1 MGTDCLKILIES
13 ILIIVGLKK
22 YKLIDGHQ
30 KKKNWS
36 RWLLLADVDEVT
48 LKINDNEALSDESV
62 LKSNSDEALN
72 NDFS

>member
-1 MGTDCLKILIES
+1 
-13 ILIIVGLKK
+13 
-22 YKLIDGHQ
+22 
-30 KKKNWS
+30 
-36 RWLLLADVDEVT
+36 VDEVT